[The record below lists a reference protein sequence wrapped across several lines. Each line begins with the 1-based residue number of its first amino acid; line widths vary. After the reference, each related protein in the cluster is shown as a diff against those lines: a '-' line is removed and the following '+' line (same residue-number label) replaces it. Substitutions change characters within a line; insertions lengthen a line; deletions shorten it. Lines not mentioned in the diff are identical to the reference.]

1 MKEIGD
7 SQVKRSN
14 WIVIA
19 IISGLAAAVLHASV
33 ASPLSALLFYITP
46 LPLLIAGLSFGWPAA
61 LLGGAIGAGALVALW
76 GIKTGLFFLAA
87 SAAGPVI
94 LSWLA
99 LINRKA
105 EGRGSEGEASAQ
117 GVQWYP
123 EGRLVLW
130 AAGMAGVLLTLVILA
145 LGPDAESFQ
154 ARLSE
159 AAANISQSLSADIPA
174 EQKAEFGR
182 WIDFLMKLAPGVSA
196 AAWLAGMTLNLM
208 ISSRILTRLKMSPR
222 PWAPFS
228 SLSFPRRAGLALA
241 GVCALSLMPGT
252 AGLIGLVFAAPLLTA
267 FAILGLA
274 VVHHLLIGHSA
285 RVPMLTGLYAALML
299 FSWVL
304 ALPLIAL
311 GIAELGLGVRARL
324 KPLPPVKPTN

>member
-196 AAWLAGMTLNLM
+196 AARLAGMSLNHM
-208 ISSRILTRLKMSPR
+208 ISKRNLTRLK
-222 PWAPFS
+222 
-228 SLSFPRRAGLALA
+228 
-241 GVCALSLMPGT
+241 
-252 AGLIGLVFAAPLLTA
+252 
-267 FAILGLA
+267 
-274 VVHHLLIGHSA
+274 
-285 RVPMLTGLYAALML
+285 
-299 FSWVL
+299 
-304 ALPLIAL
+304 
-311 GIAELGLGVRARL
+311 
-324 KPLPPVKPTN
+324 K